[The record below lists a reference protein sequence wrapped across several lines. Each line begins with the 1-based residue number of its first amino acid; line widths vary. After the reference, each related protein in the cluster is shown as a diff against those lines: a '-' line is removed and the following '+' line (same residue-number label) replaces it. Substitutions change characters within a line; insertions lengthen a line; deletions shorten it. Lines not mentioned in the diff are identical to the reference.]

1 MNLYTYIYFLIIII
15 TWGLNPILTRIGS
28 NLTDPRAYMILFSLI
43 NTSSLL
49 IINSIID
56 NDVWSKIR
64 LFNTFKPIIIVVVD
78 GVICMAIPAYL
89 YNILVSDKSNNIS
102 VIVITTWY
110 GAPIMT
116 SILSYFIF
124 KEILSLLQI
133 GGVLITIIGLIMIN
147 IESVKPLPPPQEV
160 NESVPLRSAQLSA

>member
-1 MNLYTYIYFLIIII
+1 MNLYTYIYFVIIII

-49 IINSIID
+49 IINSAID

-64 LFNTFKPIIIVVVD
+64 LFNTFKPIIIVIVD
-78 GVICMAIPAYL
+78 GIICMAIPAYL
-89 YNILVSDKSNNIS
+89 YNILVSDKANNIS

-124 KEILSLLQI
+124 KEKLSLLQI
-133 GGVLITIIGLIMIN
+133 GGVLLTIIGLIMIN
-147 IESVKPLPPPQEV
+147 IESTKPVMHEEEM
-160 NESVPLRSAQLSA
+160 NETVSLRSAPLSA

>member
-1 MNLYTYIYFLIIII
+1 MKPSFLIIII

-49 IINSIID
+49 IINSAID
-56 NDVWSKIR
+56 NNVWSKIR

-89 YNILVSDKSNNIS
+89 YNILVLYYLLHHYHHLKKIFLLFYLDQR
-102 VIVITTWY
+102 
-110 GAPIMT
+110 
-116 SILSYFIF
+116 LFLQCYFHEETKF
-124 KEILSLLQI
+124 Y
-133 GGVLITIIGLIMIN
+133 
-147 IESVKPLPPPQEV
+147 
-160 NESVPLRSAQLSA
+160 